1 MNGKD
6 NYAGLAKTLADNL
19 EWKYQYERELKE
31 KKEKKMKK
39 QMQSKM
45 THDYWKAYDR
55 EIYMSEY
62 VTIPKTR
69 LRRLIV
75 TEVVAWGISIFLL
88 LISVLR

>member
-1 MNGKD
+1 
-6 NYAGLAKTLADNL
+6 
-19 EWKYQYERELKE
+19 
-31 KKEKKMKK
+31 MK
-39 QMQSKM
+39 QN
-45 THDYWKAYDR
+45 HNYDR

-62 VTIPKTR
+62 VTIPKAR